1 MHICVTVSQG
11 SKTYI
16 LRSTLD
22 SVLIERTSATNKFIL
37 EVEVAVSPDDVD
49 DVEPGVRTYI
59 R

>member
-1 MHICVTVSQG
+1 MHTICVTVSQG

-37 EVEVAVSPDDVD
+37 EVEVADSPDDVD
-49 DVEPGVRTYI
+49 DVGT
-59 R
+59 